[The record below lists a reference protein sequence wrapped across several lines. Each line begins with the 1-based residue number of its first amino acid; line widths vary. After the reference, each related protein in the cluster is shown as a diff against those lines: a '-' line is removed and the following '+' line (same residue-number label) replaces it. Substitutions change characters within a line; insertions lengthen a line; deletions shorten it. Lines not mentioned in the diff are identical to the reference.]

1 MSRSEIGDEVP
12 QDVRNRAAIGV
23 VAGHGN
29 VDAVARVVMRAHQHG
44 HYVLVYRR
52 PGVEIPDFVRE
63 RNVSMLTPEKAV
75 TTSEEDVLRMAGRQL
90 GFPGLFFHKTAGE
103 YVDYDRS
110 RREDFE
116 GDAYVAEPPTR
127 PRPGRGLLSMVAAI
141 PAFEESATIGEVVR
155 ETSEYVDDVLV
166 VDDGSSDDT
175 AEVARDAGAIVVE
188 HDRNKGYGSAL
199 RTAFRCADR
208 WGIEDMVVLDAD
220 GQHDP
225 ADVPKLIGARRE
237 RDADIVIGSRFLP
250 GNETSLPVYRRFG
263 LSVINLLTNVSLGLV
278 RSPISDTQSGFRA
291 YGRRA
296 IESLAEDPE
305 IGEGM
310 SASTDILYHA
320 SREGYDVEE
329 VTTTIQYD
337 VENGNSHHPIAHG
350 LHLVAN
356 ILRTIERGHP
366 VAILGIPGFLG
377 SIFGIGLGF
386 WTLHI
391 YVQTQIFPI
400 GYAILSVFFGL
411 AGIFSCFTAIVLHAL
426 AEGSRRER

>member
-1 MSRSEIGDEVP
+1 
-12 QDVRNRAAIGV
+12 
-23 VAGHGN
+23 
-29 VDAVARVVMRAHQHG
+29 MRAHQHG
-44 HYVLVYRR
+44 HYVLVYCR
-52 PGVEIPDFVRE
+52 PGVQLPDFVRE
-63 RNVSMLTPEKAV
+63 RNVSVLTPEKE
-75 TTSEEDVLRMAGRQL
+75 TTASEEDVLRMASQHL
-90 GFPGLFFHKTAGE
+90 GFPGLLFHDTAGE

-110 RREDFE
+110 RRENFE
-116 GDAYVAEPPTR
+116 DDDAYVVEPSTR
-127 PRPGRGLLSMVAAI
+127 PGPDSDLLSMVAAI
-141 PAFEESATIGEVVR
+141 PAFEESATIGDVVR

-188 HDRNKGYGSAL
+188 HDRNQGYGGAL

-225 ADVPKLIGARRE
+225 ADVPKLVEARRE
-237 RDADIVIGSRFLP
+237 RDADLVIGSRFLP

-263 LSVINLLTNVSLGLV
+263 LSAINLLTNASLGLV
-278 RSPISDTQSGFRA
+278 QSPISDTQSGFRA

-296 IESLAEDPE
+296 VESLAEDPE

-320 SREGYDVEE
+320 SREGYDIEE
-329 VTTTIQYD
+329 VSTTIQYD
-337 VENGNSHHPIAHG
+337 VENGNSHHPVAHG

-356 ILRTIERGHP
+356 ILRTVERGHP
-366 VAILGIPGFLG
+366 VAILGVPGFLG
-377 SIFGIGLGF
+377 SISGIGLGF

-391 YVQTQIFPI
+391 YVQTQVFPI
-400 GYAILSVFFGL
+400 GYAILSVFLGL
-411 AGIFSCFTAIVLHAL
+411 AGIFACFTAIVLHAL
-426 AEGSRRER
+426 TETVQS